1 MAKKK
6 SFLEGMDSPALDF
19 ISKESVEAVE
29 GKAPQEDTGPAP
41 EGYRINPA
49 YIEAKTLRKQVVLQP
64 SLYKR
69 AKETAT
75 RENISFNELV
85 HKALRAYLRTED

>member
-29 GKAPQEDTGPAP
+29 GKDPQEDIGPAP

-49 YIEAKTLRKQVVLQP
+49 YIEAKTLRKQIILQP
-64 SLYKR
+64 SLYKK
-69 AKETAT
+69 AKEAAAI
-75 RENISFNELV
+75 EKISFNELV
-85 HKALRAYLRTED
+85 HKALRAYLKTED